1 MLYSKTAKYA
11 VLALAE
17 VALCPPGQPISTKQI
32 AASSS
37 VPYPLL
43 AKIVGQMRR
52 AGLVSAA
59 RGKHGG
65 IFLTRPANEITIQD
79 VVIALD
85 GPDVLNDCPLFL
97 APCKCEKECSLHSLW
112 GPARD
117 AVVRFFE
124 NSTLQ
129 DIADARL
136 EAEQWGAH

>member
-17 VALCPPGQPISTKQI
+17 VALCPPGQPVSTKQI

-43 AKIVGQMRR
+43 AKIVGHLRR
-52 AGLVSAA
+52 ADLVKAA

-97 APCKCEKECSLHSLW
+97 TPCSCDRECSMHPLW
-112 GPARD
+112 KPARD
-117 AVVRFFE
+117 AVVKFFE
-124 NSTLQ
+124 ESTLQ
-129 DIADARL
+129 DIADARR
-136 EAEQWGAH
+136 EAKDSCHH